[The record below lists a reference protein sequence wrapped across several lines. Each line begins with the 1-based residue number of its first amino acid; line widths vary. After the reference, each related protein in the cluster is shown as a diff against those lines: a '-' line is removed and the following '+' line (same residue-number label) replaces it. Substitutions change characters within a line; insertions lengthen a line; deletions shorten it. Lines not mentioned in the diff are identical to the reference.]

1 MNISN
6 IITPEQLDALIKFG
20 INVLIIIIKIA
31 VVLGIGLLHVA
42 YATYFERKVIG
53 HMQVRLGPMRVG
65 PHGLLQPFADGLKL
79 FFKEDIIPDKADK
92 PVFYL
97 APLIFMASAMINLSF
112 IPFSYNSY
120 NFVIANIPFSI
131 NFVIANINIGLLFVF
146 AMAGIGVYGIF
157 ISGWASNSKYAF
169 IGGLRSAAQ
178 VISYEIALGL
188 SLVGVMIMAGSLN
201 LTDIVRAQEESIFG
215 MFAIPQIVGFVV
227 FTIAAVAEVNR
238 TPFDMPEAE
247 SELVAGY
254 FTEYSG
260 FRFALFFLGEYI
272 AMFIMASMATV
283 CFLGGWTLPWYIT
296 KFVPFITLVPGIVW
310 FLMKVYAFIFFYYW
324 IRATVPRYRYDQL
337 MAIGWKILIPVAL
350 ANILVTGLVKIIIT
364 TLKGA

>member
-1 MNISN
+1 MDTVTN
-6 IITPEQLDALIKFG
+6 IITPATVDALTKFG
-20 INVLIIIIKIA
+20 INLAIIIIKIA

-79 FFKEDIIPDKADK
+79 FFKEDIIPADADK

-97 APLIFMASAMINLSF
+97 APIIFMAASMINLAV
-112 IPFSYNSY
+112 IPFSQ
-120 NFVIANIPFSI
+120 NFVIADVN
-131 NFVIANINIGLLFVF
+131 VGLLFIF
-146 AMAGIGVYGIF
+146 AIAGLGVYGIF

-169 IGGLRSAAQ
+169 IGGLRSSAQ
-178 VISYEIALGL
+178 VLSYEIPMGL

-201 LTDIVRAQEESIFG
+201 LNDIVNAQRDSIYG
-215 MFAIPQIVGFVV
+215 MYVIPQFVAFIV
-227 FTIAAVAEVNR
+227 FTIAAIAETNR
-238 TPFDMPEAE
+238 TPFDLPEAE

-254 FTEYSG
+254 FVEYTG

-272 AMFIMASMATV
+272 AMFIMASLAAV
-283 CFLGGWTLPWYIT
+283 CFLGGWSIPWYIT
-296 KFVPFITLVPGIVW
+296 KALPFLNYVPGIVW
-310 FLMKVYAFIFFYYW
+310 FLLKVYAFIFFYYW

-337 MAIGWKILIPVAL
+337 MAIGWKILIPISL
-350 ANILVTGLVKIIIT
+350 ANIVVTGLIKI
-364 TLKGA
+364 LV

>member
-1 MNISN
+1 MNIAN
-6 IITPEQLDALIKFG
+6 IISPEQLDALIKFG

-31 VVLGIGLLHVA
+31 VVLGVGLLHVA

-97 APLIFMASAMINLSF
+97 APIIFMAAAMVNLSV
-112 IPFSYNSY
+112 IPFAS
-120 NFVIANIPFSI
+120 NFVIANL
-131 NFVIANINIGLLFVF
+131 NVGLLFIF

-157 ISGWASNSKYAF
+157 IAGWASNSKYSF
-169 IGGLRSAAQ
+169 IGGIRSSAQ
-178 VISYEIALGL
+178 VISYEIAMGF

-201 LTDIVRAQEESIFG
+201 LTEIVRAQEESIFG
-215 MFAIPQIVGFVV
+215 MYAIPQFVAFVV
-227 FTIAAVAEVNR
+227 FTISAVAEVNR

-272 AMFIMASMATV
+272 AMFIMASLATV

-296 KFVPFITLVPGIVW
+296 KIFPFLNYVPGIVW
-310 FLMKVYAFIFFYYW
+310 FLLKVYAFIFFYYW
-324 IRATVPRYRYDQL
+324 LRATVPRYRYDQL
-337 MAIGWKILIPVAL
+337 MKIGWKILIPVAL
-350 ANILVTGLVKIIIT
+350 ANILVTGLVKI
-364 TLKGA
+364 LL

>member
-1 MNISN
+1 MFENAIRPEVLDT
-6 IITPEQLDALIKFG
+6 ITKIG
-20 INVLIIIIKIA
+20 INIGIAIIKIA

-65 PHGLLQPFADGLKL
+65 PHGLLQPIADGLKL
-79 FFKEDIIPDKADK
+79 FFKEDIIPANADK

-97 APLIFMASAMINLSF
+97 GPVIFMAASMVNLSV
-112 IPFSYNSY
+112 IPFAS
-120 NFVIANIPFSI
+120 NFVIANL
-131 NFVIANINIGLLFVF
+131 NVGLLFIF
-146 AMAGIGVYGIF
+146 AIAGMGVYGIF

-169 IGGLRSAAQ
+169 IGGLRSSAQ
-178 VISYEIALGL
+178 VLSYEIAMGL

-201 LTDIVRAQEESIFG
+201 LTDIVKAQETSIYG
-215 MFAIPQIVGFVV
+215 MYAIPQIVAFVV
-227 FTIAAVAEVNR
+227 FTIAAVAETNR
-238 TPFDMPEAE
+238 TPFDLPEAE

-254 FTEYSG
+254 FTEYTG

-272 AMFIMASMATV
+272 AMIIMASLATV
-283 CFLGGWTLPWYIT
+283 CFLGGWTIPWYIT
-296 KFVPFITLVPGIVW
+296 KVLPFLKYVPGIIW
-310 FLMKVYAFIFFYYW
+310 FLIKVYAFIFFYYW

-350 ANILVTGLVKIIIT
+350 ANIVVTGLVKI
-364 TLKGA
+364 LL

>member
-1 MNISN
+1 MNINN
-6 IITPEQLDALIKFG
+6 IISPEQLDALIKFG

-79 FFKEDIIPDKADK
+79 FFKEDIIPAQADK

-97 APLIFMASAMINLSF
+97 GPLIFMAAAMVNLSV
-112 IPFSYNSY
+112 IPFSYS
-120 NFVIANIPFSI
+120 
-131 NFVIANINIGLLFVF
+131 FVIANINVGLLFIF

-169 IGGLRSAAQ
+169 IGGIRSSAQ
-178 VISYEIALGL
+178 VISYEIAMGL

-201 LTDIVRAQEESIFG
+201 LTDIVRAQEESVFG
-215 MFAIPQIVGFVV
+215 MFAIPQIIGFVV

-272 AMFIMASMATV
+272 AMFIMASLATV

-296 KFVPFITLVPGIVW
+296 EVIPFIKLVPGIVW

-337 MAIGWKILIPVAL
+337 MAIGWKILIPIAL
-350 ANILVTGLVKIIIT
+350 ANILLTGLVKILI
-364 TLKGA
+364 